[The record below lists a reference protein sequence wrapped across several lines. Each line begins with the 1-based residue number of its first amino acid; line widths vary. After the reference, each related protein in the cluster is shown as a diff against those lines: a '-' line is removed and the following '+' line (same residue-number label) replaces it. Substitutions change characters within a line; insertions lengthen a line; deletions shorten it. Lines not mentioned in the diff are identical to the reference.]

1 MNQDG
6 EVSSREESPRDP
18 SHWSTVEK
26 VLGQLPEWKA
36 QVVRFRFGLNGGPL
50 HSLEETGSEFGVDRD
65 AIRQIE
71 TETLAKLRIAKG
83 TNPPDSSND
92 SG

>member
-1 MNQDG
+1 M
-6 EVSSREESPRDP
+6 SSRDESPGDP
-18 SHWSTVEK
+18 RHWSTVEK
-26 VLGQLPEWKA
+26 VLGQLSDRKA
-36 QVVRFRFGLNGGPL
+36 RAMRFRFGLNGGPL
-50 HSLEETGSEFGVDRD
+50 HSLEETGREFGLDRD
-65 AIRQIE
+65 AVRQIE